1 MKVHKVYKVHKVRKV
16 HNTGV
21 LRTIFISSNAAVG
34 EAPRKGQ

>member
-1 MKVHKVYKVHKVRKV
+1 MKVHKVHKVRKV

-34 EAPRKGQ
+34 EAPHKGQ